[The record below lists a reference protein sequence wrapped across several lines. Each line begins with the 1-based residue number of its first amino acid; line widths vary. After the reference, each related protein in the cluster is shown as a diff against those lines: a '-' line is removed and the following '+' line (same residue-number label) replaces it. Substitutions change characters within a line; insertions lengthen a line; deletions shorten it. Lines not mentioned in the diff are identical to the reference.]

1 MGTEEGRQKIMKDKV
16 DILNKRLKE
25 VVEKFEAL
33 RKCGIDEEVLV
44 IFLHD
49 KTGLSKRDVKNL
61 LDSHE
66 EFYNKL
72 ISKLTL
78 EAL

>member
-49 KTGLSKRDVKNL
+49 KTGLSKRDVKRL

>member
-33 RKCGIDEEVLV
+33 RKCGIDEEVLI